1 MRFPTV
7 LSLLLFCQEPHKRTK
22 RKEKNEKMSSVFK
35 GAIRTLL
42 NVYDGGFRKNWKSLT
57 ISAKKLHNRWES

>member
-42 NVYDGGFRKNWKSLT
+42 KVYDGGFRKN
-57 ISAKKLHNRWES
+57 

>member
-7 LSLLLFCQEPHKRTK
+7 LSLLLFCQEPHKGTK
-22 RKEKNEKMSSVFK
+22 RKEKNEEMSSVFK

-42 NVYDGGFRKNWKSLT
+42 NVYDWGFRKN
-57 ISAKKLHNRWES
+57 